1 MSLKK
6 DCILKSIQA
15 AYRESTAGSWNSTD
29 RFKLL
34 WMHVHTTPAK
44 KNAIRIMG
52 PDQILFNHMLQIV
65 SSHI

>member
-15 AYRESTAGSWNSTD
+15 AYREPTAGSWIPQTTLNSYACM
-29 RFKLL
+29 F
-34 WMHVHTTPAK
+34 TPHQQ

-52 PDQILFNHMLQIV
+52 PDQILFNDMLQIV

>member
-15 AYRESTAGSWNSTD
+15 AYRQSTAGSWNTTNH
-29 RFKLL
+29 FKFLC
-34 WMHVHTTPAK
+34 MHVHTTSAK
-44 KNAIRIMG
+44 KNAIRIMR
-52 PDQILFNHMLQIV
+52 PDQILFNDMLQIV